1 MKMRE
6 KKVPRAAE
14 NAVSDWSLSSLVP
27 VPSPEVSARDVFQK
41 VFRQVRPRTT
51 IPDVEVRFRQYTDVY
66 NVIRVRDG
74 KLIVGLSDLLAA
86 APRTVLE
93 SIAFILIAKL
103 YRKPIPDAHQSHYR
117 RFLNRR
123 STRHQAQQIRQ
134 FRGRKHIST
143 AEGSFHN
150 LETVF
155 DELNQR
161 FFEGLLSRPR
171 LTWSRTAARTS
182 LGHYDHTHNIIV
194 VSSIFDRAGT
204 PRFLLEYIL
213 YHEMLHVKHP
223 VIHRPTRRCF
233 HSAEFRAEEKNFPDY
248 IRAKRLLQSL

>member
-1 MKMRE
+1 MTVSE
-6 KKVPRAAE
+6 KKAPRAAE
-14 NAVSDWSLSSLVP
+14 NAVSDWSLSSP
-27 VPSPEVSARDVFQK
+27 APTPEISARDVFQK
-41 VFRQVRPRTT
+41 VFRQVRPRTP

-66 NVIRVRDG
+66 NVIRVREG

-103 YRKPIPDAHQSHYR
+103 YRKPVPDSHQNRYR

-134 FRGRKHIST
+134 FRGRKQILS
-143 AEGSFHN
+143 AQGACHN
-150 LETVF
+150 LETIF

-161 FFEGLLSRPR
+161 FFSGLLSRPR
-171 LTWSRTAARTS
+171 LTWSRMAARTA
-182 LGHYDHTHNIIV
+182 LGHYDHAHNTIV
-194 VSSIFDRAGT
+194 ISSIFDRKDT

-223 VIHRPTRRCF
+223 VIHKSTRRCF
-233 HSAEFRAEEKNFPDY
+233 HSAEFRAEEKKFPDY
-248 IRAKRLLQSL
+248 LRAKRLLQSL